1 MKDYKFKI
9 LVLGTSDELR
19 SEFLSLISQKSWRI
33 DGVSGHF
40 HSTDGV
46 TLDIWF
52 PRENASSKILAS
64 FSYTSSNGVAIVMGR
79 RDKRVLRRMTKMI
92 HDRVGKVPFVAIV
105 LRKNMSHGEKAMKSL
120 HAIRLLSER
129 MKDVSLKTKV
139 ELPTKIEAPSPTAVA
154 GQPTFSVDQFGFII
168 PDSSDGVSL
177 FVDEP
182 DKKSKHP
189 SKI

>member
-19 SEFLSLISQKSWRI
+19 IEFLALISRKSWRI

-64 FSYTSSNGVAIVMGR
+64 FSYTGANGVAIVMGR
-79 RDKRVLRRMTKMI
+79 RDKRALRRMTKVI
-92 HDRVGKVPFVAIV
+92 HERVGKVPFVAIV
-105 LRKNMSHGEKAMKSL
+105 LRKNMSDGERAMKSL

-139 ELPTKIEAPSPTAVA
+139 EEPKKKEISTPTAVA
-154 GQPTFSVDQFGFII
+154 GQPRFKVDQFGFII

-182 DKKSKHP
+182 DKKSKLP
-189 SKI
+189 SK